1 MAQFKNLI
9 VRSGDALVSQILFNE
24 ENWRIHTREQ
34 MEALQGSFQDV
45 GTVKRVLINLRTSP
59 EWGDRANIETLVDG
73 HARAVL
79 FSKNDMETIPADY
92 VDLTPREEA
101 IILTSLDPITG
112 MATSDREKLATL
124 LRDRVETDNEN
135 LKALYESMT
144 TKERL
149 DEFYNSGT
157 VEEDEPRLDEAD
169 RILEEWKVESGQ
181 IWEIPSS
188 AVTDG
193 VHRILCGDSTDPNN
207 LKRLMGEDR
216 ARLIWTD
223 PPYGT
228 KTVGTAEEDD
238 PHHSTTRNIRPI
250 TNDDLSSDDLCRLIH
265 TAIKNCDA
273 VTLPGAGVYMASPSG
288 NMLPALI
295 DSFTDSGFD
304 FHWLLVWYKDSIVLS
319 RADYHMRHEN
329 ILYGWKPGGK
339 HYFTS
344 DRTQSSVFEYPRP
357 KISEL
362 HPTMKPVGLVAHQ
375 IKNSARESEIVLD
388 PFCGSGTTMAACE
401 RTRRL
406 CRAMEI
412 EPIYVA
418 VTLQRMFDLGLRP
431 KLLK

>member
-1 MAQFKNLI
+1 MTQFKNLI

-34 MEALQGSFQDV
+34 MEALQGSFEDV
-45 GTVKRVLINLRTSP
+45 GNVKRILINLRTSP
-59 EWGDRANIETLVDG
+59 EWGDRRNIETLVDG

-79 FSKNDMETIPADY
+79 YSKNEIETIPADY

-101 IILTSLDPITG
+101 IVLTTLDPITG
-112 MATSDREKLATL
+112 MATSDREKLSTL
-124 LRDRVETDNEN
+124 IRDRVETDNAN
-135 LKALYESMT
+135 LKALYDSMT
-144 TKERL
+144 AKERL
-149 DEFYNSGT
+149 DEFYNKGV

-169 RILEEWKVESGQ
+169 RILEEWKVEAGQ

-188 AVTDG
+188 AVTGG
-193 VHRILCGDSTDPNN
+193 VHRIICGDSTDPDN
-207 LKRLMGEDR
+207 LKRLMGEDK

-228 KTVGTAEEDD
+228 KTVGTAEEGD

-250 TNDDLSSDDLCRLIH
+250 ANDDLTSDKLRTLINSVL
-265 TAIKNCDA
+265 KNCDP
-273 VTLPGAGVYMASPSG
+273 VTTPGAAIYMASPSG

-295 DSFTDSGFD
+295 HSFDNSGFE

-319 RADYHMRHEN
+319 RGDYHMRHEN
-329 ILYGWKPGGK
+329 ILYGWKTNGK

-344 DRTQSSVFEYPRP
+344 DRTQASVFEYPRP

-362 HPTMKPVGLVAHQ
+362 HPTMKPVGLVAHHV
-375 IKNSARESEIVLD
+375 KNSTRDSEIVLD

-401 RTRRL
+401 RVRRL
-406 CRAMEI
+406 CRAVEL

-431 KLLK
+431 ALLK

>member
-79 FSKNDMETIPADY
+79 FSKNDMDTIPADY

-135 LKALYESMT
+135 LKALYDSMT

-250 TNDDLSSDDLCRLIH
+250 TNDDLSSEDLCRLIH
-265 TAIKNCDA
+265 IAIKNCDA